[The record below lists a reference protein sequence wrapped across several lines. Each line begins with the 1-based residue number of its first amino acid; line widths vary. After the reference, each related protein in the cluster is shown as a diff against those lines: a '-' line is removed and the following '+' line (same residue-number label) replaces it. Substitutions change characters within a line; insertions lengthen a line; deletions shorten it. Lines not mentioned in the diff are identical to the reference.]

1 MSSEDG
7 EGPAGPVISLEKN
20 GPLVVERLQH
30 FVNSRGEPI
39 KVRATMRLC
48 RCGNSSNKPCCDSTH
63 VRVGWTD
70 EKGPDGVPERLDTYA
85 APQVTIRDNRG
96 ICSHAGYCTGGL
108 PAVFRSGAEPWIDAS
123 AAPADEIVRTI
134 RRCPSGALA
143 YEREGRIETDFGGEA
158 SIEVSRNGP
167 YRVRGSVELRG
178 VEFGEGA
185 SREHF
190 TLCRCGHS
198 RNKPFCDGS
207 HWYAGFKDDE
217 AITIAK
223 ANRAAGEQ
231 PEEWITVG
239 GAATL
244 ATGVHPVH

>member
-1 MSSEDG
+1 MS
-7 EGPAGPVISLEKN
+7 ISARARSATDLPFRFTWPYSVTTYITSVR
-20 GPLVVERLQH
+20 GVVTMLPG
-30 FVNSRGEPI
+30 VS
-39 KVRATMRLC
+39 VATMRLC
-48 RCGNSSNKPCCDSTH
+48 RCGNSSNKPFCDSTH

-70 EKGPDGVPERLDTYA
+70 EKGPDGVPDRLDTYA

-198 RNKPFCDGS
+198 RNKPS
-207 HWYAGFKDDE
+207 AM
-217 AITIAK
+217 
-223 ANRAAGEQ
+223 
-231 PEEWITVG
+231 
-239 GAATL
+239 AATGTQ
-244 ATGVHPVH
+244 ASRMTRR